1 MTKAVSAHT
10 VYCLHSGVTFQLMRL
25 LQTTNE
31 SYSPPPVGGVVRSI
45 SIVPPEICAGVVGGV
60 DVIEEDVVEYVVED
74 AVEDAVDD
82 AVDDMIEDAVDDV
95 GDVEEVVVDVE
106 EVMVDVEDVVVDVE
120 EVVEVVEGNVADAVD
135 DEISEE
141 EDDVGVVFVDVIVAC
156 VDAGATHVLVDD
168 DVA

>member
-1 MTKAVSAHT
+1 
-10 VYCLHSGVTFQLMRL
+10 MRL

-74 AVEDAVDD
+74 AV
-82 AVDDMIEDAVDDV
+82 DDMIEDAVDDV

-106 EVMVDVEDVVVDVE
+106 EVMVDVEEVVVDVE